1 MLSRIHNKLGTA
13 GMVVAVIALVAA
25 LAGTAIAAGTFTKSQ
40 KKEIEKIAKKVAKKG
55 PTGPAGPQ
63 GPAGAKGDK
72 GDTGAPGS
80 AGSVGPAGPTGP
92 TGAKGTAG
100 AEGPTGPTG
109 PTGAT
114 GYAPVLPSGATET
127 GAWSYTSHGPYVQ
140 EFEEEEEIVLK
151 ATDLEAQRVA
161 MSFNIPLAEAP
172 ETIVYLGPAATN
184 EEKCPGGSV
193 TSPTAAPG
201 VLCVYDE
208 AGSAKIIR
216 FTGFDKK
223 YKTGAVLGFF
233 STEHGQ
239 FVQGTWAVTAK

>member
-80 AGSVGPAGPTGP
+80 PGSVGPAGPTGP

-109 PTGAT
+109 ETGFT
-114 GYAPVLPSGATET
+114 DHLPSGKTET
-127 GAWSYTSHGPYVQ
+127 GSWSYTSHGPYAL
-140 EFEEEEEIVLK
+140 EFEEEEEKFIKTSDQEL
-151 ATDLEAQRVA
+151 QRVA

-172 ETIVYLGPAATN
+172 EAIVYLGPAATN

-208 AGSAKIIR
+208 AGSPNIFR
-216 FTGFDKK
+216 FAGADKK
-223 YKTGAVLGFF
+223 YKSGAILGFF

-239 FVQGTWAVTAK
+239 VVQGTWAVTAK